1 MGGPLARPAE
11 VPWKVDPGRPRIGLR
26 AIAALAAAI
35 VLAGC
40 VTTTP
45 PGPSP
50 SQVSP
55 FPSPRSAPSQAPE
68 LTPVPTAAINPA
80 DFTPSVIAFFD
91 SNHGLAGGAIGA
103 GDAPSGAIAT
113 TTDGGVTWTIRDG
126 VPSPVSELA
135 ITGNEAWALI
145 PCAENQAGT
154 CGTMLHSAD
163 AGQTWDLFPTSGPV
177 VPGAGAMSFVDAS
190 TGWAVGA
197 APDPN
202 GTTGGMG
209 HNRLLQTSDGGRTW
223 TAGPIPCGPDW
234 PDLVTVTFVDRQ
246 HGWAVCTG
254 AGSGTMAPTQVLET
268 MDGGASWT
276 TRSSASSFGGPVRL
290 VGRPPSGPVDGA
302 EFTRAGL
309 GVLWQGRSGTER
321 TRDGGQT
328 WTASGPARAEEEFVS
343 SMSFV
348 SEKTGFA
355 VYSSTEMQA
364 IVLGATDDGGDHW
377 RIVQSWAR

>member
-1 MGGPLARPAE
+1 MGGPVARPGE
-11 VPWKVDPGRPRIGLR
+11 VLWNVDPGRPRIGLC
-26 AIAALAAAI
+26 AVAALAVAI

-40 VTTTP
+40 AATP
-45 PGPSP
+45 PPSASPSP
-50 SQVSP
+50 SSRPPSLPPSSSP
-55 FPSPRSAPSQAPE
+55 APE
-68 LTPVPTAAINPA
+68 LTPVPTAAIDPA

-91 SNHGLAGGAIGA
+91 SDHGLAGGTVGA
-103 GDAPSGAIAT
+103 GDAASGAIAS
-113 TTDGGVTWTIRDG
+113 TTDGGATWTIRDG
-126 VPSPVSELA
+126 VTSPVSELA
-135 ITGNEAWALI
+135 IAGNEAWALI
-145 PCAENQAGT
+145 PCAQDQAGS
-154 CGTMLHSAD
+154 CGTILHSAD

-202 GTTGGMG
+202 GTTGGLG

-223 TAGPIPCGPDW
+223 TAGPVPCGPDW
-234 PDLVTVTFVDRQ
+234 QDLMSVQFVDAR

-254 AGSGTMAPTQVLET
+254 GGSGTMAPTQVLET
-268 MDGGASWT
+268 LDGGATWS

-290 VGRPPSGPVDGA
+290 VGRPPSGPVVGA
-302 EFTRAGL
+302 EFTKGGL
-309 GVLWQGRSGTER
+309 GVVWQGRSGTER
-321 TRDGGQT
+321 SRDGGRT
-328 WTASGPARAEEEFVS
+328 WSASGPARAEEEFVS

-355 VYSSTEMQA
+355 VYSSTEKQA

-377 RIVQSWAR
+377 RIVQSWPR

>member
-1 MGGPLARPAE
+1 M
-11 VPWKVDPGRPRIGLR
+11 DPDRPRIGLR

-40 VTTTP
+40 ATP
-45 PGPSP
+45 TSPSTSPSP
-50 SQVSP
+50 SSP
-55 FPSPRSAPSQAPE
+55 PPSSPAPE
-68 LTPVPTAAINPA
+68 LTSVPTAPTNPA

-103 GDAPSGAIAT
+103 GDAPSGAIAS
-113 TTDGGVTWTIRDG
+113 TTDGGKTWTIREG
-126 VPSPVSELA
+126 VPSPVSELTIA
-135 ITGNEAWALI
+135 ANEAWALI
-145 PCAENQAGT
+145 PCAENQAGS
-154 CGTMLHSAD
+154 CGTILHSAD

-177 VPGAGAMSFVDAS
+177 VPGAGAMSFVDTS

-202 GTTGGMG
+202 GTTGGLG
-209 HNRLLQTSDGGRTW
+209 RNRLLQTSDGGRTW
-223 TAGPIPCGPDW
+223 TADPIPCGSDW
-234 PDLVTVTFVDRQ
+234 QDLVSVRFVDPR

-254 AGSGTMAPTQVLET
+254 GGSGMMAPTQVLET
-268 MDGGASWT
+268 LDGGASWT
-276 TRSSASSFGGPVRL
+276 TRSSASSFGGPVQL
-290 VGRPPSGPVDGA
+290 VGRPPSGPVVGA
-302 EFTRAGL
+302 EFTKGGL
-309 GVLWQGRSGTER
+309 GVLWEGRSGTER
-321 TRDGGQT
+321 TRDGGRT

-348 SEKTGFA
+348 PEKTGFA

-364 IVLGATDDGGDHW
+364 IVLGTTDDGGDHW